1 MVCIALLHPFVKV
14 RKTFTNA
21 FDRIRERKVDEGVKK
36 IKMKDDNFRPCWI
49 MFLKNVISRSL
60 QDGPID

>member
-14 RKTFTNA
+14 RKTFKNA

-36 IKMKDDNFRPCWI
+36 W
-49 MFLKNVISRSL
+49 MFVNL
-60 QDGPID
+60 DT

>member
-1 MVCIALLHPFVKV
+1 MDV
-14 RKTFTNA
+14 RKFEY
-21 FDRIRERKVDEGVKK
+21 IRVSRK